1 MRCCDALAP
10 NVIFEPVT
18 QPAPPSPAEL
28 VDAARALLEAMAL
41 APEAL
46 SARLSQVEREVRATG
61 TYALTPEEL
70 TFGARLAWYNSNR
83 CVARHLWRSL
93 QVVDARD
100 LRDPEQIVGALRS
113 HMAVAYNG
121 GDIRNVVTV
130 FAPRPAS
137 GPDLVRLENQQL
149 VQFAGFADADGAPV
163 GDAANAAFT
172 RRCLA
177 AGWRPTTR
185 GAFEPLPWILH
196 IEGSALPPIDALA
209 AAPELAPLVT
219 LAHPENAAVG
229 ALGLKWYPVPVLSDM
244 ALVIGGL
251 VFPCAPFNG
260 HYMVTEIA
268 SRDLADRARYDALPA
283 VGRCF
288 GWDTASERSLWR
300 DRAVVEL
307 NRAVLHSFDRDGV
320 RIADHH
326 TVSAAFERF
335 CAAEAREGRTVRGDW
350 QWLVPPTSGALTP
363 QFHRAFD
370 ERVVRHTNYLYQAP
384 VVALDGASPVRG
396 CPYHL

>member
-1 MRCCDALAP
+1 
-10 NVIFEPVT
+10 VT
-18 QPAPPSPAEL
+18 KPAPPSPAEL
-28 VDAARALLEAMAL
+28 VDAARALLETMAL
-41 APEAL
+41 SPPALEA
-46 SARLSQVEREVRATG
+46 RVREVAREVEATG
-61 TYALTPEEL
+61 TYTLSAEEL
-70 TFGARLAWYNSNR
+70 THGARLAWYNSNR

-121 GDIRNVVTV
+121 GDVRNVVTV
-130 FAPRPAS
+130 FAPRPPS
-137 GPDLVRLENQQL
+137 GPDPVRLENRQL
-149 VQFAGFADADGAPV
+149 VQFSCFADADGATM
-163 GDAANAAFT
+163 GDRANAAFT
-172 RRCLA
+172 RRCLD
-177 AGWRPTTR
+177 AGWRPTMR
-185 GAFEPLPWILH
+185 GAFVALPWMLH
-196 IEGSALPPIDALA
+196 LAGQAQPPVDALA
-209 AAPELAPLVT
+209 AAPDLAPLVT

-244 ALVIGGL
+244 ALVIGGI

-268 SRDLADRARYDALPA
+268 SRDLADPGRYDALPA
-283 VGRCF
+283 VAGCF
-288 GWDTASERSLWR
+288 GWETSSERSLWR

-326 TVSAAFERF
+326 ATTTAFERF

-350 QWLVPPTSGALTP
+350 QWLVPPTSGALSP

-370 ERVVRHTNYLYQAP
+370 EHVVRHTNYLYQAP
-384 VVALDGASPVRG
+384 VVALEGASPAKG